1 MHNVYS
7 QPFAQ
12 ACNLNGHHFM
22 QPHTQITATPH
33 HQPHFQ
39 HLAQQVSRGRIVSFH
54 VLRFTSDFD
63 PLQGA
68 HGLHMEGLDH
78 VTPLTHFNSTQ
89 MAQISPPQPI
99 FISTEGRPNQM
110 ELLHR
115 TARRITAARRNFTR
129 FHWSPTHAPPHPHA
143 RHPIQAQIPHQTPLP
158 LQTASAYSGILLN
171 FL

>member
-1 MHNVYS
+1 MPYLTLL
-7 QPFAQ
+7 F
-12 ACNLNGHHFM
+12 
-22 QPHTQITATPH
+22 QII
-33 HQPHFQ
+33 Q
-39 HLAQQVSRGRIVSFH
+39 S
-54 VLRFTSDFD
+54 
-63 PLQGA
+63 
-68 HGLHMEGLDH
+68 GLHMEGIDHH

-129 FHWSPTHAPPHPHA
+129 FHWSPTHPTPHLHA
-143 RHPIQAQIPHQTPLP
+143 RQIQAHIPHQTPLP

>member
-1 MHNVYS
+1 
-7 QPFAQ
+7 
-12 ACNLNGHHFM
+12 
-22 QPHTQITATPH
+22 
-33 HQPHFQ
+33 
-39 HLAQQVSRGRIVSFH
+39 
-54 VLRFTSDFD
+54 
-63 PLQGA
+63 
-68 HGLHMEGLDH
+68 MEGLDHH

-129 FHWSPTHAPPHPHA
+129 FHWSPTHHPTTHLHHTRQA
-143 RHPIQAQIPHQTPLP
+143 IQAHIPHQPPLP

>member
-1 MHNVYS
+1 MN
-7 QPFAQ
+7 F
-12 ACNLNGHHFM
+12 
-22 QPHTQITATPH
+22 
-33 HQPHFQ
+33 
-39 HLAQQVSRGRIVSFH
+39 
-54 VLRFTSDFD
+54 
-63 PLQGA
+63 LQGA
-68 HGLHMEGLDH
+68 HGLHMDGIEH
-78 VTPLTHFNSTQ
+78 VTPLTHFNSSQ